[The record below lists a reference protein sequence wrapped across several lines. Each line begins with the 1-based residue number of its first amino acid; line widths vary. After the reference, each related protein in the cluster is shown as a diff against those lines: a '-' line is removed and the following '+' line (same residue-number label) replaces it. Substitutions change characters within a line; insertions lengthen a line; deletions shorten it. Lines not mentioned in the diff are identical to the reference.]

1 MHIAYLLLN
10 QKTDSRKINNQTL
23 EQPGVKAPGTA
34 KMTPFLLAKS
44 SARFTLLVGDPSYSG
59 VVGNLSPTCVM
70 QTHIHQLK
78 IINHINNVWRYE
90 AGHFHMDVNAPW
102 PIMQHWCYSD
112 VNVENQDN
120 VEQLRR
126 YLNAIYQWS
135 VNWQVLFSMDKRKIQ
150 HVGNKNENHEY
161 LMELLKLDS
170 VCEEQDIGVL

>member
-1 MHIAYLLLN
+1 
-10 QKTDSRKINNQTL
+10 
-23 EQPGVKAPGTA
+23 
-34 KMTPFLLAKS
+34 
-44 SARFTLLVGDPSYSG
+44 
-59 VVGNLSPTCVM
+59 
-70 QTHIHQLK
+70 
-78 IINHINNVWRYE
+78 
-90 AGHFHMDVNAPW
+90 
-102 PIMQHWCYSD
+102 MQHWCYSD